1 MFLYQQQKG
10 SLTGKVSRTSAVVHF
25 QCAALIRRMHSIESI
40 GNDSWLCASLTSTK
54 QYLGNRG
61 DYLGSSRT
69 PNRSTVDGFL
79 RISLRKGTWWR
90 HLSCNGDM
98 PCTASNAFSGDV
110 QVCRL
115 QLGLFENDR
124 HSWATW
130 TRKFWSACLS
140 LNSTIAARPKKWLW
154 FYLLR
159 CKWTA
164 AVAHTCPHY
173 SAQGKPRG
181 IFEAKYE
188 YIIESTSLSLI
199 RIHLGLWMK
208 KTTGKNYAKEMRD
221 RNKDKNKRHWLEL
234 FKEQKR
240 KIKKKTRAV
249 RTDGT
254 WSVRK
259 PEN

>member
-140 LNSTIAARPKKWLW
+140 VNSTIAARPK
-154 FYLLR
+154 YG
-159 CKWTA
+159 C
-164 AVAHTCPHY
+164 
-173 SAQGKPRG
+173 
-181 IFEAKYE
+181 
-188 YIIESTSLSLI
+188 ESTCFAANELLPRLI
-199 RIHLGLWMK
+199 HVHIIQRKGNLGAYLRQNMS
-208 KTTGKNYAKEMRD
+208 T
-221 RNKDKNKRHWLEL
+221 
-234 FKEQKR
+234 
-240 KIKKKTRAV
+240 
-249 RTDGT
+249 
-254 WSVRK
+254 
-259 PEN
+259 